1 MRFVFFSFQEATSS
15 EAEGSMVRHSH
26 MLKAPRFETARSQ
39 PEQRSINESIKV
51 RVAADRLQCDRITSI
66 EILHCS
72 RHAKILRPTRDPRIQ
87 AALDCGS
94 KAASDAYFVASV

>member
-26 MLKAPRFETARSQ
+26 MLKAPRFQ

-66 EILHCS
+66 ETLHCS